1 MNPPDLLLPAIGAF
15 VTMIIGLVLT
25 VLEFRRMQRNR
36 KDGD

>member
-1 MNPPDLLLPAIGAF
+1 MNAPDLLIPAIGAF

-25 VLEFRRMQRNR
+25 VVEFRRMQRNR